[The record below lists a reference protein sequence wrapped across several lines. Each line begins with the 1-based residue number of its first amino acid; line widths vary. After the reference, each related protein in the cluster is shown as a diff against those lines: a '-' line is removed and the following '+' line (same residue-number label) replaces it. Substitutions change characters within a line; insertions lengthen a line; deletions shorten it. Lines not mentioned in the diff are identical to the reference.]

1 MTGRKFG
8 MEQEGKLKLEV
19 VLISLMVIYHQNQR
33 LVVN

>member
-1 MTGRKFG
+1 

-33 LVVN
+33 LAVN